1 VSTKTEPSAIAEP
14 VDVFVG
20 HISEL
25 LTRSR
30 TGQDRQSTG
39 HCATAEATRL
49 VKAAIDVDGLQ
60 TNEELSALIQQ
71 FSGDDAELLGSAP
84 ADLRARRTLR
94 SSRRW
99 LLAPSAIFEDL
110 VAADRR
116 DGSSLCFAYID
127 AAIELMH
134 HIASLDE
141 HVSPAELEA
150 ADRYRSLL
158 TDTATRAGI
167 APGSPDVRPDVD
179 SLFAQLDALIGLDEV
194 KKRLRLIADLITVRA
209 MRTAHGLSNVA
220 TSHHLVFVG
229 NPGTGKTTVAR
240 LFGQILQALGALRI
254 GHLVEVDR
262 AGLVAGYVGQTAT
275 RVDEVIERA
284 MGGVLLIDEAHGLV
298 RGEDGYGAEAVDA
311 LVKRM
316 EDHRDDLVVIATG
329 YPREMQEFLDLNPG
343 LRSRFSG
350 TVEFADHDDDD
361 LVAIFNS
368 VCAEGGY
375 EPGVSFEPALRRRL
389 KALERGPTFGNGR
402 AARQLFE
409 DAVTAHAGRVVQ
421 LSNPDRVTL
430 STLMAADI
438 TQS

>member
-1 VSTKTEPSAIAEP
+1 VNTRTESSAIADP
-14 VDVFVG
+14 VDAFVAL
-20 HISEL
+20 ISEL
-25 LTRSR
+25 LARAR
-30 TGQDRQSTG
+30 AGNDRQSGT

-60 TNEELSALIQQ
+60 TNEELSALILQ
-71 FSGDDAELLGSAP
+71 FSGDDAELIGAAP
-84 ADLRARRTLR
+84 ADLRARMTLR
-94 SSRRW
+94 GARRW
-99 LLAPSAIFEDL
+99 LHDPSAIFEQL
-110 VAADRR
+110 LAADSRN
-116 DGSSLCFAYID
+116 GSSLCFAYID
-127 AAIELMH
+127 AAVELMH
-134 HIASLDE
+134 HIASLDK

-150 ADRYRSLL
+150 ADRYRTLL

-167 APGSPDVRPDVD
+167 APRSPEVRPDID
-179 SLFAQLDALIGLDEV
+179 DLLTQLDALIGLNEV
-194 KKRLRLIADLITVRA
+194 KKRVRLIADLITVRA
-209 MRTAHGLSNVA
+209 MRRAHGLSNVA
-220 TSHHLVFVG
+220 TSHHLVFIG

-240 LFGQILQALGALRI
+240 LFGQILHALGALRI

-298 RGEDGYGAEAVDA
+298 RGDDGYGAEAVDA

-316 EDHRDDLVVIATG
+316 EDHREDLVVIATG

-350 TVEFADHDDDD
+350 TVEFADHSDDD

-368 VCAEGGY
+368 VCVDGGY
-375 EPGVSFEPALRRRL
+375 EPGLGLEAALRRRL
-389 KALERGPTFGNGR
+389 GALERGPTFGNGR

-421 LSNPDRVTL
+421 LSNPDRATL
-430 STLMAADI
+430 ATLVAADI
-438 TQS
+438 AQS

>member
-1 VSTKTEPSAIAEP
+1 VNTRTESSAIAEP
-14 VDVFVG
+14 VGSFVAL
-20 HISEL
+20 ISEL
-25 LTRSR
+25 LSRSR
-30 TGQDRQSTG
+30 AGNNRQSG
-39 HCATAEATRL
+39 AHCATTEAARL
-49 VKAAIDVDGLQ
+49 VKASIDVDGLQ
-60 TNEELSALIQQ
+60 TNEELSALILQ
-71 FSGDDAELLGSAP
+71 FSGDDAELTGTAP
-84 ADLRARRTLR
+84 ADLRARMTLR
-94 SSRRW
+94 GSRRW
-99 LLAPSAIFEDL
+99 LHDPSAIFEHL
-110 VAADRR
+110 LAADSR

-127 AAIELMH
+127 AAVELMH

-141 HVSPAELEA
+141 HVGPAELAA
-150 ADRYRSLL
+150 ADRYRTLL
-158 TDTATRAGI
+158 TDAATQAGI
-167 APGSPDVRPDVD
+167 TPGSAEVRPDID
-179 SLFAQLDALIGLDEV
+179 DLLAELDTLIGLDDV
-194 KKRLRLIADLITVRA
+194 KERVRLIADLIAVRA

-240 LFGQILQALGALRI
+240 LFGQILHALGALRI

-275 RVDEVIERA
+275 RVDEVVERA

-298 RGEDGYGAEAVDA
+298 RGDDGYGAEAVDA

-316 EDHRDDLVVIATG
+316 EDHREDLVVIATG

-350 TVEFADHDDDD
+350 TVEFADHSDDD

-368 VCAEGGY
+368 VCADGGY
-375 EPGVSFEPALRRRL
+375 EPGHGFEAALRRRL
-389 KALERGPTFGNGR
+389 AALERGPTFGNGR

-421 LSNPDRVTL
+421 LSNLDTATL
-430 STLMAADI
+430 STLVAADI
-438 TQS
+438 APS